1 MIIVLGDLIAD
12 LSLHIPNFPVN
23 AGDIQRAT
31 YLEIGP
37 GGATNV
43 AITAARLGMDV
54 GCLGE
59 IGSDRFGRVVLE
71 GLEREGVDVSGVRIT
86 PGAETPVAGVV
97 VDAQGEPAYL
107 GYGGSLQL
115 KRFPNGW
122 REPIEGAEAI
132 FVGGWAEYEWTP
144 KIILGGMKAAHAA
157 SVPVFFDSG
166 PGNPA
171 VDSAWWEEALELTSV
186 FLATES
192 EAKNLTDMEDPL
204 ISAQKLLDHGPGMVV
219 IKRGAAGCFFL
230 TEEGEHIAPG
240 FPVQARDATGA
251 GDSLN
256 AAVMYAYLNEMDL
269 EATGKM
275 ANATGAAKV
284 QKLGT
289 GHNVPTIEEIR
300 AILERF
306 GIDDEGLLP

>member
-12 LSLHIPNFPVN
+12 LSLHIPHFPVQ

-43 AITAARLGMDV
+43 AITAARLGLRV

-71 GLEREGVDVSGVRIT
+71 GLEREGIDISGVRIT

-97 VDAQGEPAYL
+97 VDGQGEPAYL

-115 KRFPNGW
+115 KRFPDGW
-122 REPIEGAEAI
+122 RVPIEGADAV
-132 FVGGWAEYEWTP
+132 FTGGWAEYDWTP
-144 KIILGGMKAAHAA
+144 KIILEGMRVAKKAN
-157 SVPVFFDSG
+157 VPVFFDPG

-171 VDSAWWEEALELTSV
+171 VDSGWWGKALELTDV
-186 FLATES
+186 FLATEA
-192 EAKNLTDMEDPL
+192 EARKLSGKDDPL
-204 ISAQKLLDHGPGMVV
+204 ASARQILGKGPGMVV

-240 FPVQARDATGA
+240 FPVQVRDATGA

-256 AAVMYAYLNEMDL
+256 AAVMYAYLNKMDL
-269 EATGKM
+269 EATGRL

-284 QKLGT
+284 EKLGT
-289 GHNVPTIEEIR
+289 GHNLPTAEDIR

-306 GIDDEGLLP
+306 GIDTEGLLS

>member
-1 MIIVLGDLIAD
+1 MVIVLGDLIAD
-12 LSLHIPNFPVN
+12 LSLHIPHFPVK

-43 AITAARLGMDV
+43 AITAARLGLKV

-71 GLEREGVDVSGVRIT
+71 GLEREGIDVSGVRIT

-122 REPIEGAEAI
+122 RVPLEGADGL

-144 KIILGGMKAAHAA
+144 KIILAGMRIAQAANI
-157 SVPVFFDSG
+157 PVFFDPG

-171 VDSAWWEEALELTSV
+171 VDSSWWEEALEHSDF

-192 EAKNLTDMEDPL
+192 EARNLTDIEDPL
-204 ISAQKLLDHGPGMVV
+204 VSAQQILEKGPGMVV

-230 TEEGEHIAPG
+230 TEDGEHIAPG

-256 AAVMYAYLNEMDL
+256 AAVIYATLKGMSL
-269 EATGKM
+269 EETGKL

-289 GHNVPTIEEIR
+289 GHNVPTVDEIR

-306 GIDDEGLLP
+306 GIDDKGLLP